1 MATTAPP
8 RHTLRNLALAAAGL
22 LVLLGLFIVTALGAL
37 LGAER
42 PSSSFAAS
50 EAALADI
57 PKDYLRVY
65 QAVGERYDLDWTILA
80 GIGKVE
86 TDHGRLEAPGVRSG
100 VNDAAFAN
108 GQGCCA
114 GPMQFNVR
122 NGSPSTWERYR
133 EGPSDDVYDP
143 ADAVPAAGRLLI
155 DNGAK
160 DSMQRALLAYN
171 AAGWYVDD
179 VLSQAE
185 KYRGAARAGAAG
197 ARAIGSANAKE
208 ILGNAR
214 ITIGDPAMRAQL
226 QQGAIDP
233 RVIATIAFAGQDR
246 DIIVTS
252 LKRPGD
258 NDSNHGYGRAVDIG
272 AVDGERCTGTR
283 SGACGQLALDAARA
297 EGDARS
303 TELIY
308 AFDPDG
314 GDPRG
319 FADPAAHSDHI
330 HAGFDQ

>member
-1 MATTAPP
+1 MATTSPP
-8 RHTLRNLALAAAGL
+8 RHTLRNAALAAVAL
-22 LVLLGLFIVTALGAL
+22 LVLLGWFIVTAIGAL

-42 PSSSFAAS
+42 PSDSFGAS

-57 PKDYLRVY
+57 PENYLRIY

-86 TDHGRLEAPGVRSG
+86 TDHGRLDAPGVRSG

-133 EGPSDDVYDP
+133 ESPSDDVYDP
-143 ADAVPAAGRLLI
+143 ADAIPAAARLLI

-185 KYRGAARAGAAG
+185 RYRGAARAGAGGRAVG
-197 ARAIGSANAKE
+197 AANASE
-208 ILGNAR
+208 VLGNGR

-226 QQGAIDP
+226 RQGEIDP
-233 RVIATIAFAGQDR
+233 RVIATLAFAAQDH

-258 NDSNHGYGRAVDIG
+258 SDSNHGYGRAVDIG

-283 SGACGQLALDAARA
+283 SGACGQLALELAAV

-319 FADPAAHSDHI
+319 FADPVAHSDHI
-330 HAGFDQ
+330 HAGFDE